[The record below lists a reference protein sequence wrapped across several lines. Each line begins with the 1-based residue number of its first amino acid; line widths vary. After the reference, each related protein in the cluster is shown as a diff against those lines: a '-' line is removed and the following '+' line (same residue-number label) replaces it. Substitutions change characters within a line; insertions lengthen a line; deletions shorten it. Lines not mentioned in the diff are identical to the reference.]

1 MFSSSRRQESSFSKH
16 RAGKISSSQSKK
28 RTSFRGTNIKTS
40 QRFEA
45 AANEALAARHTQ
57 QQSQLPTPSTGIPQL
72 QSAILTIAVGPEQ
85 RLFACHEDVL
95 SASPYFAQITR
106 QNFFD
111 PTKRI
116 DVPDAE
122 PEVFSSVLEF
132 LYKGDYHPRIK
143 FDKKRQS
150 WFLKQEENVEN
161 PMDSPSTVSSYTSST
176 AEVTLFAPPYNTP
189 VTLLK
194 DTVIYCLAHRYGLPE
209 LQRLALRKQGLQSG
223 VQCST
228 ILNSARFAYNNTP
241 DNDAKLR
248 SHYLALIIRSR
259 HTFKRSGTMQAE
271 MEQGGRLFFD
281 LFVAMVNHMV
291 CFLLP
296 VLYSLAKEVTD
307 TADQDDLAAGGTPK
321 SLR

>member
-16 RAGKISSSQSKK
+16 RAGKTSSSQSKK
-28 RTSFRGTNIKTS
+28 QRSFRGTNIKTS

-150 WFLKQEENVEN
+150 WSLKQEENVES
-161 PMDSPSTVSSYTSST
+161 PGSPSTVSSYSSTT

-291 CFLLP
+291 CSNQQIQYILIMAPADFI
-296 VLYSLAKEVTD
+296 
-307 TADQDDLAAGGTPK
+307 DQDDLAAGGTPK